1 MPKEERKMSE
11 TTTESTTTE
20 QTTTESTA
28 SDSQP
33 TQADIDKLNAALSR
47 EREQRKE
54 AQKQATANSAAAK
67 QLEEIQS
74 ANASETEKAVTA
86 ARKEGEKAAI
96 ERVNTRLVRAEA
108 RALAAALGFT
118 DPTDAVALVDL
129 SEVTVD
135 DDGEVDSEA
144 AKKELA
150 DLAER
155 KPYLLKAKADTS
167 ASDAG
172 IGATG
177 TTTADTSPKGLIS
190 AGLAAT
196 SKSK

>member
-1 MPKEERKMSE
+1 MSE
-11 TTTESTTTE
+11 TATESTTE
-20 QTTTESTA
+20 QTTTTESKA

-54 AQKQATANSAAAK
+54 AQKQATANTAAAK
-67 QLEEIQS
+67 RLEEIEA
-74 ANASETEKAVTA
+74 ANASETEKAVAA
-86 ARKEGEKAAI
+86 ARKEGEAATL
-96 ERVNTRLVRAEA
+96 ERVNARLVKAEA
-108 RALAAALGFT
+108 RAVAAALGFT

-135 DDGEVDSEA
+135 EDGEVDSEA
-144 AKKELA
+144 VKKELA
-150 DLAER
+150 ALAER
-155 KPYLLKAKADTS
+155 KAYLLKAKADTS

-177 TTTADTSPKGLIS
+177 STTADTSPKGLIS